1 VTAQRTQIDSL
12 VGGAPMRRPNV
23 RTLATQTTLSK
34 CGLAS
39 LGFALGVNL
48 DRVIE
53 DTTLAMPFGQSQF
66 AFARG
71 QQFEKYLLKDS
82 CGHLFKAL
90 QDDLGFDP
98 SATTVI
104 DLRAGFAPNLSGMI
118 ARSDATKGVLSGIVN
133 SRPCAPNLIVG
144 AVFKVTIAG
153 VDAYLEADAVAA
165 RDLDGTTIYTGEI
178 KSFPIVDGR
187 IDKEKLG
194 KAADQVAVYQLLMR
208 RVVEEIG
215 GNPLT
220 VSAEAMIITPTNTG
234 FRPHVSQLSVE
245 ARIRRSQE
253 MLAASTPLTDLLLG
267 LPSGVGFGA
276 VADKTAGEAVRLK
289 ALDSIAGAVGTRWC
303 SSCLPNCG
311 LARYCRRRTHEADDT
326 ALAGETV
333 VRLAPGVRTF
343 RQAIDLAE
351 GARSAP
357 DTATAAA
364 GLRAAY
370 NLYGAFA
377 PRKGS

>member
-1 VTAQRTQIDSL
+1 VIDGL
-12 VGGAPMRRPNV
+12 IAGAPIRRPNV

-53 DTTLAMPFGQSQF
+53 ETTLAMPFGQSQF

-82 CGHLFKAL
+82 CGQLFKAL
-90 QDDLGFDP
+90 QDDLGFDR
-98 SATTVI
+98 SATVVV
-104 DLRAGFAPNLSGMI
+104 DLRAGFAPNLKGMI
-118 ARSDATKGVLSGIVN
+118 ARSAVTKKVLSHIING
-133 SRPCAPNLIVG
+133 RPTAPNLIVG

-165 RDLDGTTIYTGEI
+165 RDLDGATIYTGEI

-194 KAADQVAVYQLLMR
+194 KAADQVAVYQLLIR
-208 RVVEEIG
+208 RVIEEIG
-215 GNPLT
+215 GDPLS

-234 FRPHVSQLSVE
+234 FHPHVSQLDVE
-245 ARIRRSQE
+245 ARIRRSEE
-253 MLAASTPLTDLLLG
+253 MLAASTPLGGLLVG
-267 LPSGVGFGA
+267 LPAGVGFGA
-276 VADKTAGEAVRLK
+276 VANKKARESDRLK
-289 ALDSIAGAVGTRWC
+289 VLDSIADAVGTRWC

-311 LARYCRRRTHEADDT
+311 LARYCRRRAHDADMT

-333 VRLAPGVRTF
+333 VRLTPGVRTF
-343 RQAIDLAE
+343 SQAVDLAE
-351 GARSAP
+351 GTRPTP
-357 DTATAAA
+357 DTAMAAA
-364 GLRAAY
+364 GLRAAR
-370 NLYGAFA
+370 NLYDAFV
-377 PRKGS
+377 PRKAS